1 MLVNFLSCFSNE
13 FDRKWLSRNLITFGY
28 IFSSTCTKGKLM
40 RKGKFTL
47 QKNLAKSHVSSR
59 VVQCEADCNSSSCM
73 EHVCDD
79 VYQAQSLEGK
89 GRIKKNK
96 TSKYKRSSAVRA
108 TVTPHNFG
116 RSIGTT

>member
-1 MLVNFLSCFSNE
+1 MAIQKSHHFWLYFFLHMYKRQTDE
-13 FDRKWLSRNLITFGY
+13 EREVHPAEEL
-28 IFSSTCTKGKLM
+28 GKEP
-40 RKGKFTL
+40 
-47 QKNLAKSHVSSR
+47 HVSSR